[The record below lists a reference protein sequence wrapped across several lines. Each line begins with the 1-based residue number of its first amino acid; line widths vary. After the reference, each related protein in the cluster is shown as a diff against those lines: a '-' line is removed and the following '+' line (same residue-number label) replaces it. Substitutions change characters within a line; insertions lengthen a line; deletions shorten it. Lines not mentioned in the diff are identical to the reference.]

1 MFGVCV
7 SGFPPMHPTK
17 SFMSSTMIIKTFG
30 FLAATVLMSP
40 QENETATTGKKKKAT
55 LAKNS
60 RAMEKLPKE
69 ILCVLG

>member
-1 MFGVCV
+1 
-7 SGFPPMHPTK
+7 
-17 SFMSSTMIIKTFG
+17 MSSTMIIKTFG
-30 FLAATVLMSP
+30 FLATTVLMSP
-40 QENETATTGKKKKAT
+40 QENETATTEKRKKAT